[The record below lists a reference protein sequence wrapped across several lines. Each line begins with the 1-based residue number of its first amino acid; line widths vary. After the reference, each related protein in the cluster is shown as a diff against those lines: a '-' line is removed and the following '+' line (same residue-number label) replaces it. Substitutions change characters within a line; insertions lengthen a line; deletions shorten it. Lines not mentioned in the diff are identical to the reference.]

1 MRLKSHG
8 LEFHSAF
15 TNTAMC
21 SPARATLFSGFLP
34 AQHHV
39 RYTLEEQMPN
49 TTYPQMELPTPN
61 TIPNLATVA
70 LAAGFKSVVYKGKMH
85 FSKPLDPGYKWTVED
100 ALKYGWQRWN
110 PPDAG
115 ANQDPSQAGGSPAYN
130 DDRIMYQIG
139 NASEGTEGALQY
151 LSTYAKFMQPFFL
164 VVSLVNPHDVL
175 LYPKGINS
183 TNYTSSMF
191 QGSIGLPP
199 TLYEDLKSKP
209 TVQRS
214 FRNIIN
220 LGLGP
225 LSTDAMKLKYVNFYG
240 NLMKAADAKLLD
252 LLNMLDSTGLTDST
266 VVIRTSDHGEMGLA
280 HGGLRQKNFNIYE
293 ESIRIRLLYSNPV
306 LFPKAQST
314 NALVSHVDFVPTIA
328 SLFGATLPGNS
339 TPCNWA
345 GVDYS
350 SILLNASRPHDVQT
364 YIPFT
369 YDDFQSG
376 QSHGPYPVEPN
387 HIIGLREKRYKFA
400 KYYAP
405 LGSRSSRKSEFEM
418 YDLQVDPL
426 ERVNLAAS
434 GYNRTATQEYEYK
447 RLQRKLAE
455 MIKSRLNPIPISQ
468 PVQFIASTKN
478 VRRKASVFE
487 DRGQVTGFPLGTGN
501 IRLVYKLNQ
510 RQKTATNNFLILSK
524 TGSIG
529 GKANMTFTINAT
541 HIYFVGTCSFDHGTG
556 GYRGISATGLSFTDT
571 NTLSGQHG
579 QVTIDGLASF

>member
-1 MRLKSHG
+1 
-8 LEFHSAF
+8 
-15 TNTAMC
+15 
-21 SPARATLFSGFLP
+21 
-34 AQHHV
+34 
-39 RYTLEEQMPN
+39 
-49 TTYPQMELPTPN
+49 
-61 TIPNLATVA
+61 
-70 LAAGFKSVVYKGKMH
+70 
-85 FSKPLDPGYKWTVED
+85 
-100 ALKYGWQRWN
+100 
-110 PPDAG
+110 
-115 ANQDPSQAGGSPAYN
+115 
-130 DDRIMYQIG
+130 
-139 NASEGTEGALQY
+139 
-151 LSTYAKFMQPFFL
+151 
-164 VVSLVNPHDVL
+164 
-175 LYPKGINS
+175 
-183 TNYTSSMF
+183 MF